1 VKKNINNEFEKID
14 ELWAPRI
21 IAEVNDSY
29 VKLAKIDG
37 DLVWHTHENED
48 ELFLIIK
55 GSMTIKYK
63 EYDVFLTEGDF
74 HVVKKGISHFPET
87 NEECWVLL
95 VENKSTLHT
104 GEVEAD
110 YTKSIE
116 EQLK

>member
-1 VKKNINNEFEKID
+1 MKKNINIEFEKMK
-14 ELWAPRI
+14 ELWSPTI

-63 EYDVFLTEGDF
+63 DHEVYLTEGDV
-74 HVVKKGISHFPET
+74 HVVKKGLAHFPET
-87 NEECWVLL
+87 KEECWVLL

-104 GEVEAD
+104 GEVDAG

-116 EQLK
+116 DQLK

>member
-1 VKKNINNEFEKID
+1 MKKNINTVFAKID
-14 ELWAPRI
+14 KLWSPKI

-37 DLVWHTHENED
+37 DLVWHTHEFED

-63 EYDVFLTEGDF
+63 EHEVFLTEGDI
-74 HVVKKGISHFPET
+74 HVVKKGIPHFPET
-87 NEECWVLL
+87 KEECWVLL

-104 GEVEAD
+104 GEVEAG
-110 YTKSIE
+110 YTKSIA